1 MILYCS
7 YDTTPR
13 GNNFQIPR
21 GNNFLWM
28 DSLKVYNNFHGATVV
43 NIHNL

>member
-1 MILYCS
+1 MILYWS

-21 GNNFLWM
+21 GNN
-28 DSLKVYNNFHGATVV
+28 SLPLKFFIKENFNH
-43 NIHNL
+43 IQK